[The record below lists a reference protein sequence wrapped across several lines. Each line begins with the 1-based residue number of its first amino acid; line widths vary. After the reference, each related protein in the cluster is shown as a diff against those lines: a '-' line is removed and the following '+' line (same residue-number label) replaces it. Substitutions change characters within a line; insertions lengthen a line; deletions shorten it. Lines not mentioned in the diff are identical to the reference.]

1 VTRRPKAKPGRRKP
15 ADPYR
20 ARKEARRARGGALL
34 PAREIREAL
43 AAGESDG
50 DLARRHGCSIS
61 AISRIA
67 TGTVQPDAG
76 GPIRTERPRGGE
88 PMIARTVKLPP
99 GLAARI
105 DRARGDWA
113 FSPWMV
119 EAAEAWLV
127 ELAARRARALRS
139 VSGTPR
145 TPGEVSP
152 T

>member
-1 VTRRPKAKPGRRKP
+1 MTRRRKPGRRKP

-50 DLARRHGCSIS
+50 DLAALHGCSIS

-67 TGTVQPDAG
+67 TGAVQPDAG

-88 PMIARTVKLPP
+88 PMIARTVKLTSVQAEAID
-99 GLAARI
+99 AARGPMPFQVYVRQQLL
-105 DRARGDWA
+105 RAIGWA
-113 FSPWMV
+113 EP
-119 EAAEAWLV
+119 
-127 ELAARRARALRS
+127 
-139 VSGTPR
+139 GTP
-145 TPGEVSP
+145 GDVSS